1 MVYMKN
7 LSENVFFFTTIT
19 IQEQCSLSTCVK
31 FIISVSVMS
40 RGGWGI
46 RFSWKE
52 LQILTLTKSLLYA
65 GVQSRLSILI
75 SFTVG
80 DFPCLSAPKV
90 LNSTEEECLHLEE
103 NFHCV
108 INY

>member
-1 MVYMKN
+1 MI
-7 LSENVFFFTTIT
+7 FFATIT
-19 IQEQCSLSTCVK
+19 IQEQCSLSTWVK
-31 FIISVSVMS
+31 FIISISVRTGDKIFMERAS
-40 RGGWGI
+40 NPHSI
-46 RFSWKE
+46 
-52 LQILTLTKSLLYA
+52 TKSLLYA

-90 LNSTEEECLHLEE
+90 LNSMEEECLHLEE
-103 NFHCV
+103 NFHCF